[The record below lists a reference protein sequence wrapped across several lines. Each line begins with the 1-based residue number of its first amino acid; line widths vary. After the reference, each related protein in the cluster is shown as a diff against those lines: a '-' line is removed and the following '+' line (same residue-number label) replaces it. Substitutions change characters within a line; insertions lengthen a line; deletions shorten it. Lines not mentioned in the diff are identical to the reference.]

1 MFKNKEIVLVK
12 EQQEFIN
19 QYQQYV
25 NRHNKISPYTYVVA
39 KYGEVF
45 QDLIES
51 TVDEKQKFN
60 ILRSIIDDSF
70 YSLPL
75 QAKKLNIPSVLFD
88 YVGPKNLSKIERK
101 INTLSV
107 TNAITSLYSSWLSGD
122 NMSVIR

>member
-1 MFKNKEIVLVK
+1 MFNNKEIVLS
-12 EQQEFIN
+12 EGQQEFIS

-25 NRHNKISPYTYVVA
+25 NIHNKISPYTYVVA

-60 ILRSIIDDSF
+60 VLRLIIDDSF

-75 QAKKLNIPSVLFD
+75 QAKK
-88 YVGPKNLSKIERK
+88 
-101 INTLSV
+101 
-107 TNAITSLYSSWLSGD
+107 
-122 NMSVIR
+122 

>member
-1 MFKNKEIVLVK
+1 MFNNKEIVLSE
-12 EQQEFIN
+12 EQQEFIR

-51 TVDEKQKFN
+51 MVDEKQKFN
-60 ILRSIIDDSF
+60 VLRLIIDDSF